1 MLDIDKQYVMG
12 YSVSDN
18 GYIIT
23 EPKEN
28 SPYYMKEMALK
39 NRIVSKIHQ
48 VILNPKNQINLTQ
61 PVTVDQVKALAEKSS
76 MGLAA
81 RYMNGW
87 DPSSKYRMQIE
98 NMVGKNVIGN
108 VATAIKSF
116 FALSNLY
123 NTKFREIYNLI
134 LSGQYNEARN
144 MLSKYTFTRNG
155 QLATLA
161 NVNLEMFAEF
171 ENMVFP
177 DDQKDLQQ
185 TLLALKYNED
195 LIEDQSMIL
204 GALLN
209 SSTDNAK
216 ELILKKIN
224 ADTNWVDIYC
234 LGCMLGESF
243 DAIGEFM
250 LDPDIVNVLAKWDTS
265 IFGNVHNF
273 NKISFIDKQIKYA
286 TEQNNENL
294 IAKYNK
300 LKSFILGTE
309 EIRILGR
316 MLKIN
321 QGLPTNIND
330 FLSYVMSIEEY
341 VQKKL
346 GNTFSL
352 IEFIN
357 NLEYRNNKIIEYD
370 SVKEHFNI
378 LEVISEVPHFAAMF
392 NTIATNRTILDR
404 LSKRNELIGKIYD
417 NLDVKKLS
425 TDKKQQLNNDISKFL
440 INTWIVDKQISVRIP
455 AGVLNYVAE
464 DNFVVEDFTD
474 IEKLRDY
481 IEQFAIPKLKQELND
496 NKFIQQLTFGL
507 KNGRAFYKL
516 PLNMIQ
522 IDNTQKTRTAYEEI
536 LTEFNKLKEVRIND
550 IDMNLVDLF
559 YLYNLIV
566 NDDKFGPNSLTRL
579 FEDFLVTD
587 SEHTLLLWDFNDWID
602 NQDVTILY
610 DKFVKQHGDVY
621 KFVDTV
627 TEATTET
634 IGFNSTVVEEE
645 DLKFENISNTTTTS
659 NTVYATNIPIKSKLI
674 SFIQQ
679 SKYIING
686 LHIVTDADLINETPD
701 IRNAKGFVRN
711 GEIYINVDRAS
722 DDTVIHEFAHIYLAY
737 AKNTNPNEY
746 YALLEKLHTTDYY
759 QLIKSRK
766 EYSNKKGSDLDEEV
780 LATII
785 GDYYNS
791 NNMNE
796 DAMNIAKEAIA
807 LLPSDFYD
815 LINNDVLP
823 TLDDTFI
830 DNYKLSQKIA
840 TKKNEVFVKEDC

>member
-1 MLDIDKQYVMG
+1 MFV
-12 YSVSDN
+12 
-18 GYIIT
+18 
-23 EPKEN
+23 
-28 SPYYMKEMALK
+28 
-39 NRIVSKIHQ
+39 
-48 VILNPKNQINLTQ
+48 TQ
-61 PVTVDQVKALAEKSS
+61 L
-76 MGLAA
+76 
-81 RYMNGW
+81 
-87 DPSSKYRMQIE
+87 
-98 NMVGKNVIGN
+98 
-108 VATAIKSF
+108 
-116 FALSNLY
+116 
-123 NTKFREIYNLI
+123 
-134 LSGQYNEARN
+134 
-144 MLSKYTFTRNG
+144 
-155 QLATLA
+155 
-161 NVNLEMFAEF
+161 
-171 ENMVFP
+171 
-177 DDQKDLQQ
+177 
-185 TLLALKYNED
+185 
-195 LIEDQSMIL
+195 
-204 GALLN
+204 
-209 SSTDNAK
+209 NAK

-243 DAIGEFM
+243 DSIGEFM
-250 LDPDIVNVLAKWDTS
+250 LDPDIVDVLAKWDTS

-273 NKISFIDKQIKYA
+273 NKISFIDNQIKYV

-330 FLSYVMSIEEY
+330 FLSYIMSIEEY

-346 GNTFSL
+346 DNTFSL

-378 LEVISEVPHFAAMF
+378 LKVISEVPHFAAMF

-404 LSKRNELIGKIYD
+404 LSKRNALIGKIYD

-440 INTWIVDKQISVRIP
+440 INTWIIDKQISVRIP
-455 AGVLNYVAE
+455 AGVLDYVAE

-474 IEKLRDY
+474 IEKLRNY

-602 NQDVTILY
+602 NQDVNVLY
-610 DKFVKQHGDVY
+610 SKFVKHYGNVY
-621 KFVDTV
+621 KFVDTIA
-627 TEATTET
+627 ETTAET

-645 DLKFENISNTTTTS
+645 NLKFENISNITTTS
-659 NTVYATNIPIKSKLI
+659 NTVYATNIPTKSKLI

-679 SKYIING
+679 SKSIING

-722 DDTVIHEFAHIYLAY
+722 DDTIIHEFAHIYLAY

-796 DAMNIAKEAIA
+796 DTMNIAKEAIA

-815 LINNDVLP
+815 LINNDILP

>member
-1 MLDIDKQYVMG
+1 MFV
-12 YSVSDN
+12 
-18 GYIIT
+18 
-23 EPKEN
+23 
-28 SPYYMKEMALK
+28 
-39 NRIVSKIHQ
+39 
-48 VILNPKNQINLTQ
+48 TQ
-61 PVTVDQVKALAEKSS
+61 L
-76 MGLAA
+76 
-81 RYMNGW
+81 
-87 DPSSKYRMQIE
+87 
-98 NMVGKNVIGN
+98 
-108 VATAIKSF
+108 
-116 FALSNLY
+116 
-123 NTKFREIYNLI
+123 
-134 LSGQYNEARN
+134 
-144 MLSKYTFTRNG
+144 
-155 QLATLA
+155 
-161 NVNLEMFAEF
+161 
-171 ENMVFP
+171 
-177 DDQKDLQQ
+177 
-185 TLLALKYNED
+185 
-195 LIEDQSMIL
+195 
-204 GALLN
+204 
-209 SSTDNAK
+209 NAK

-243 DAIGEFM
+243 DSIGEFM

-330 FLSYVMSIEEY
+330 FLSYIMSIEEY

-346 GNTFSL
+346 DNSFNL
-352 IEFIN
+352 IEFITN
-357 NLEYRNNKIIEYD
+357 PEYRNNKIIEYD

-404 LSKRNELIGKIYD
+404 LSKRNALIGKIYD

-440 INTWIVDKQISVRIP
+440 INTWIIDKQISVRIP
-455 AGVLNYVAE
+455 AGVLGYVAE

-474 IEKLRDY
+474 IEKLRNY

-522 IDNTQKTRTAYEEI
+522 IDNTQKTRTAYEEL

-550 IDMNLVDLF
+550 VDMNLVDLF

-587 SEHTLLLWDFNDWID
+587 SEHALLLWDFNDWID

-610 DKFVKQHGDVY
+610 DKFVKQHGEY
-621 KFVDTV
+621 KFIDTII
-627 TEATTET
+627 EPSSET
-634 IGFNSTVVEEE
+634 IGFNPTVVEEE

-679 SKYIING
+679 SESMING
-686 LHIVTDADLINETPD
+686 LHIVTDVDLINETPD

-785 GDYYNS
+785 GDYYKSS
-791 NNMNE
+791 NINE
-796 DAMNIAKEAIA
+796 DAMNIAKEVIA

-815 LINNDVLP
+815 LINNDILP